1 VKIPGMRLFKKAE
14 RTGNEVEVP
23 MARDLGLV
31 DLLKRTY
38 KEVGEDHLMA
48 FAASLTYNGLFAL
61 FPFFIFLLSL
71 LGVFK
76 ATGLVNDLIDSIS
89 PVMPREAA
97 AFVQDQLLAIT
108 ESRAEGVFTV
118 GAVISLVVAM
128 WGASRG
134 YRSVMEAMNVVYGV
148 EEGRP
153 LWKRYLASILL
164 SLAVVALV
172 LSALLLLVFGSEV
185 SAAAASAF
193 GFGAFFE
200 RVSDTLEWPVLASF
214 GLLAFALVYYFA
226 PDVEQRFKWVS
237 LGAVVAFA
245 FRLLFSLLFSL
256 LVNSFGSFNATHGS
270 LAGVAVFMLYLYYS
284 SFIMLVGA
292 EMNQIIEEHIPEGK
306 NGGERVPGVEKR

>member
-1 VKIPGMRLFKKAE
+1 
-14 RTGNEVEVP
+14 
-23 MARDLGLV
+23 
-31 DLLKRTY
+31 
-38 KEVGEDHLMA
+38 
-48 FAASLTYNGLFAL
+48 
-61 FPFFIFLLSL
+61 
-71 LGVFK
+71 
-76 ATGLVNDLIDSIS
+76 
-89 PVMPREAA
+89 
-97 AFVQDQLLAIT
+97 
-108 ESRAEGVFTV
+108 
-118 GAVISLVVAM
+118 M
-128 WGASRG
+128 WGASG
-134 YRSVMEAMNVVYGV
+134 GFRSVMEAMNVVYGV

-214 GLLAFALVYYFA
+214 VLLAFALVYYFA